1 MSQTPLTMSR
11 HLVPQRP
18 TARKYI
24 TILPAQSK
32 AQVKL
37 IGSQAPDADSSSAE
51 SATSP
56 VPYKRR
62 RLQGTRQLKAY
73 PALIL
78 TPEEKELCQKDG
90 IVLPEYYPLTKSEE
104 SDLRK
109 IRRKIRNK
117 ISAQKSR
124 GS

>member
-1 MSQTPLTMSR
+1 MLRRRFDGIVNGDDVISWAS
-11 HLVPQRP
+11 
-18 TARKYI
+18 
-24 TILPAQSK
+24 AQSK

-37 IGSQAPDADSSSAE
+37 IGSQAADADSSSAE

-78 TPEEKELCQKDG
+78 TPEEKELCQVEINNSLFNTCSTSCLSLISLPAERRDRLAR
-90 IVLPEYYPLTKSEE
+90 VLPAYQ
-104 SDLRK
+104 
-109 IRRKIRNK
+109 I
-117 ISAQKSR
+117 
-124 GS
+124 